1 MEYDE
6 YIKETD
12 QRVLVV
18 VPRKALFLRDHAARW
33 FRHGRQQEQ
42 VTWIQAI
49 ANVIVLGNQLF

>member
-12 QRVLVV
+12 QRVPVV

-33 FRHGRQQEQ
+33 FRHGRQHEQ
-42 VTWIQAI
+42 VTWIQVI
-49 ANVIVLGNQLF
+49 ANVIVLGNS

>member
-12 QRVLVV
+12 QRVPVV
-18 VPRKALFLRDHAARW
+18 VPHKALFLRDHAARW

-42 VTWIQAI
+42 VTCIQAI
-49 ANVIVLGNQLF
+49 ANVIVLVNS

>member
-1 MEYDE
+1 MEYDD

-12 QRVLVV
+12 QRVPVV

-49 ANVIVLGNQLF
+49 ANVIVLGNS

>member
-12 QRVLVV
+12 QRVPVV

-42 VTWIQAI
+42 VTWIQMI
-49 ANVIVLGNQLF
+49 ANVIVLGNS